1 MPDMQSELT
10 KLIRVWD
17 EKTRAEN
24 AQEHQPKEKTVY
36 VPTQTDPQPTETAVA
51 NNINPTTTVTHP
63 PLNITRTIFNL
74 VRDNPGIG
82 YEQCLQQVTLLGAR
96 YESVRSLIGQFLTAG
111 IMEMRDGSMLFTT
124 EPEYVSPTSRY
135 REIVARKQMEEELK
149 RKAEITAKRLA
160 TRMAN
165 KNKLQHEKP
174 APAPVAPVA
183 VAPVAV
189 PDPVSAATFNP
200 AEIVESLTLR
210 QARAL
215 YDELKK
221 IFG

>member
-36 VPTQTDPQPTETAVA
+36 VPTQTDHQPTETAVA

-96 YESVRSLIGQFLTAG
+96 YESVRSLIGQFITAN
-111 IMEMRDGSMLFTT
+111 IMEMRDGSMLFTV

-135 REIVARKQMEEELK
+135 REVVARKQMEEELK
-149 RKAEITAKRLA
+149 RRAEITAKRLA

-165 KNKLQHEKP
+165 KKMQEKP

-183 VAPVAV
+183 PVAV
-189 PDPVSAATFNP
+189 PDPVIAAMFNP

-210 QARAL
+210 QARAV

>member
-135 REIVARKQMEEELK
+135 REIVARKQMEEEIK

-165 KNKLQHEKP
+165 KKMQEKP